1 MIEAHAPE
9 RKQEVNLSKDLQ
21 TVSVSPVNG
30 GVTPAEQELLAQ
42 WGFTAEE
49 IASLLWLRQWYQTG
63 GSDRAAVV
71 RYLEFLRL
79 LVRSGELEL

>member
-1 MIEAHAPE
+1 MNPYTQTQTQEGVEMVTSSEAIPTE
-9 RKQEVNLSKDLQ
+9 K
-21 TVSVSPVNG
+21 
-30 GVTPAEQELLAQ
+30 ELLAQ

-49 IASLLWLRQWYQTG
+49 ITSLLWLRQWYQTG
-63 GSDRAAVV
+63 GSDRAAIV